1 VIYKLPQFE
10 SIPRITL
17 FHFDI
22 ADVITSSPTDWHV
35 ILYVE
40 ANLRAFLTSSN
51 ILQAWFT
58 LANANRVLLT
68 LENANGLVTAFLLLT
83 IQSLIGLWQAQT
95 LPVRHTQFLRLLI
108 TCILTLWFSHL
119 SRWTVSSQARFF
131 FRRQWSHR
139 ATFCGHITALRGR
152 CTPLRMW
159 RRPWINFTQGHQPS
173 GLIKT
178 ET

>member
-1 VIYKLPQFE
+1 MIYKLPQFE

-95 LPVRHTQFLRLLI
+95 HSFI
-108 TCILTLWFSHL
+108 EMDSI
-119 SRWTVSSQARFF
+119 
-131 FRRQWSHR
+131 
-139 ATFCGHITALRGR
+139 
-152 CTPLRMW
+152 
-159 RRPWINFTQGHQPS
+159 QPS
-173 GLIKT
+173 QVFLDASDPT
-178 ET
+178 ERHFADT